1 MTEPGAAARTRVTH
15 ACHTETGSAGPCAP
29 SSRGRSEEPPPCRAP
44 QPSPGPSPHLAIGAG
59 RGKSVPVGRE
69 PHAVDEAAVVL
80 RESRQ
85 SPPGH
90 RWLRQVLREVPAC
103 CGSCCSSVDCRGTGR
118 PRSSASPRRLP
129 AQLGGRSARKALRPQ
144 LSRPPL
150 LWSPQAWPRPHTAGA
165 RGELLRSYGH
175 SSTAM
180 TFTSNKNPS
189 GK

>member
-1 MTEPGAAARTRVTH
+1 MTH
-15 ACHTETGSAGPCAP
+15 ACHMETGSAGPCAP

-44 QPSPGPSPHLAIGAG
+44 QPSPGPSPSPHLAIGAG

-80 RESRQ
+80 RESGQ
-85 SPPGH
+85 SPRGH
-90 RWLRQVLREVPAC
+90 RWLGQVLREVPAC
-103 CGSCCSSVDCRGTGR
+103 CGSRCSSVDRRGTGR

-129 AQLGGRSARKALRPQ
+129 AQLGGPLRLSARPGPGQSARKALRPQ

-150 LWSPQAWPRPHTAGA
+150 LWSPQAWPRPRTAGA

-175 SSTAM
+175 SSTR
-180 TFTSNKNPS
+180 
-189 GK
+189 

>member
-1 MTEPGAAARTRVTH
+1 MTH

-44 QPSPGPSPHLAIGAG
+44 QPSPSPSPSPHLAIGAG

-85 SPPGH
+85 SPRGH
-90 RWLRQVLREVPAC
+90 RWLGQVLREVPAC
-103 CGSCCSSVDCRGTGR
+103 CGSRCSSVDRRGTGR

-129 AQLGGRSARKALRPQ
+129 AQLGGPLRQEGAPSPAEPPSAPLESPGLAQAPHGRCSRGTTEVLRTLVNGDDLHEQ
-144 LSRPPL
+144 
-150 LWSPQAWPRPHTAGA
+150 
-165 RGELLRSYGH
+165 
-175 SSTAM
+175 
-180 TFTSNKNPS
+180 
-189 GK
+189 